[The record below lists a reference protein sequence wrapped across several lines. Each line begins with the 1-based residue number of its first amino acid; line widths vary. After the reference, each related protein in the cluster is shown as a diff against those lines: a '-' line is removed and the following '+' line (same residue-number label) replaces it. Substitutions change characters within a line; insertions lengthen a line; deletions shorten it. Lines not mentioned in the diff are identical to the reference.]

1 MLGPQNPKTRKSRG
15 LGLLGLGILA
25 VASIGAWPAYSRFF
39 QRSPDA
45 VAVRLVNAELGTVET
60 TVNVSGTVQ
69 LQGQQTL
76 KSPAEGAVEQVW
88 VRPGDRIKAGQVLIT
103 LRNPERQ
110 TALSTQQ
117 IKITQQDIA
126 LTRNRQKIL
135 ESREQLKLDQQR
147 LQSLRS
153 LSEAGAIALSEV
165 QEQETKVRTTL
176 VELRT
181 AEADAR
187 TAALE
192 LQNLRLEQQR
202 IQQQLDNTVI
212 TAPIDGVV
220 LGVNVQDGDGV
231 ELRTELLTLGNPSEE
246 LVQLQL
252 STLNAAQVRVNQIAR
267 VSIIGP
273 NPQIFTGRVESLY
286 PQAVVASGTD
296 GGGQSDE
303 QSGQAT
309 VPTTIQLDAPTQSLI
324 PGGQVSVEI
333 VLEQRKNVVTLGAEA
348 IQRSPSEPFVWVLE
362 DGNTVRQ
369 QPITLGLE
377 GLTTVEI
384 TSGLKPGASV
394 VLPPPDTALSTGMI
408 VNPEV

>member
-1 MLGPQNPKTRKSRG
+1 MLKQGGKKAPKIPGSQ
-15 LGLLGLGILA
+15 LLWWGALA
-25 VASIGAWPAYSRFF
+25 AVGVGAWFAQQSFLES
-39 QRSPDA
+39 SPDP
-45 VAVRLVNAELGTVET
+45 VAVRLVKAELGTVEI
-60 TVNVSGTVQ
+60 TVNASGTVQ

-76 KSPAEGAVEQVW
+76 QAPAEGAVEKVW
-88 VRPGDRIKAGQVLIT
+88 VQPGDRIQAGQVLVT

-110 TALSTQQ
+110 TALSTQDL
-117 IKITQQDIA
+117 KITQQTVA
-126 LTRNRQKIL
+126 LTRNRQKIV
-135 ESREQLKLDQQR
+135 EAQEQLKLDQQR

-165 QEQETKVRTTL
+165 QEQETQVRRTL
-176 VELRT
+176 GELRT

-192 LQNLRLEQQR
+192 LQNLRLEQRR

-212 TAPIDGVV
+212 TAPIDGIV
-220 LGVNVQDGDGV
+220 LGVNVKDGDGI
-231 ELRTELLTLGNPSEE
+231 ELRTELLTIGNPSEE

-273 NPQIFTGRVESLY
+273 NAQVFTGRVQSLY
-286 PQAVVASGTD
+286 PQAVVPSATTSAR
-296 GGGQSDE
+296 GGDE

-309 VPTTIQLDAPTQSLI
+309 VPTTVQLTTPTRTLI

-333 VLEQRKNVVTLGAEA
+333 VLKQRTNVVTLGVEA
-348 IQRSPSEPFVWVLE
+348 VQRSPSAPFVWVM
-362 DGNTVRQ
+362 DRQNAIQQ
-369 QPITLGLE
+369 QPITIGLE

-384 TSGLKPGASV
+384 TSGLKPGTAV
-394 VLPPPDTALSTGMI
+394 VLPPPDAALTPGTI
-408 VNPEV
+408 VTPES

>member
-1 MLGPQNPKTRKSRG
+1 MLKQGGKKALKIPGSQLLW
-15 LGLLGLGILA
+15 LGALA
-25 VASIGAWPAYSRFF
+25 AVGVGAWLAQRSFF
-39 QRSPDA
+39 QSSPDP
-45 VAVRLVNAELGTVET
+45 VAVRLVKAELGTVEI
-60 TVNVSGTVQ
+60 TVNASGTMQ

-76 KSPAEGAVEQVW
+76 QAPAEGAVEKVW
-88 VRPGDRIKAGQVLIT
+88 VQPGDRIQAGQVLIT

-110 TALSTQQ
+110 TALSTQDL
-117 IKITQQDIA
+117 KITQQTVA
-126 LTRNRQKIL
+126 LTRNRQKIV
-135 ESREQLKLDQQR
+135 EAQEQLELDQQR

-165 QEQETKVRTTL
+165 QEQETQVRSTL
-176 VELRT
+176 GELRT

-192 LQNLRLEQQR
+192 LQNLRLEQRR

-212 TAPIDGVV
+212 TAPIDGIV
-220 LGVNVQDGDGV
+220 LGVNVKDGDGI

-273 NPQIFTGRVESLY
+273 NAQVFTGRVQSLY
-286 PQAVVASGTD
+286 PQAVVPNATTSA
-296 GGGQSDE
+296 GGGDE

-309 VPTTIQLDAPTQSLI
+309 VPTTVQLTTPTRTLI

-333 VLEQRKNVVTLGAEA
+333 VLKQRTNVVTLGVEA
-348 IQRSPSEPFVWVLE
+348 VQRSPSSPFVWVM
-362 DGNTVRQ
+362 DRQNAIQQ
-369 QPITLGLE
+369 QPITIGLE

-384 TSGLKPGASV
+384 TSGLKSGTAV
-394 VLPPPDTALSTGMI
+394 VLPPPDAVLTPGTI
-408 VNPEV
+408 VTPEP

>member
-1 MLGPQNPKTRKSRG
+1 MLEQHSQRKNKSRG
-15 LGLLGLGILA
+15 VWLLWLGALA
-25 VASIGAWPAYSRFF
+25 AVSVGGWSAYGFLK
-39 QRSPDA
+39 RSPDV
-45 VAVRLVNAELGTVET
+45 VAVRVVKAELGTVET
-60 TVNVSGTVQ
+60 TVNASGTVQ

-88 VRPGDRIKAGQVLIT
+88 VRPGDRINAGQLLIT

-117 IKITQQDIA
+117 IKLTQQAIA
-126 LTRNRQKIL
+126 LTRNRQRTV
-135 ESREQLKLDQQR
+135 EAQEQLDLDQQQ
-147 LQSLRS
+147 LQSLRT
-153 LSEAGAIALSEV
+153 LSEAGAIALSKV
-165 QEQETKVRTTL
+165 QDQETKVRSTL
-176 VELRT
+176 AELRS
-181 AEADAR
+181 AEADTH

-202 IQQQLDNTVI
+202 IQQQLDNTEI
-212 TAPIDGVV
+212 TAPIDGIV

-231 ELRTELLTLGNPSEE
+231 EVRTELLTLGNPSEE

-252 STLNAAQVRVNQIAR
+252 STLNAAQVRVNQTAR

-273 NPQIFTGRVESLY
+273 NPQIFTGRVQSLY
-286 PQAVVASGTD
+286 PQAVVASGVE
-296 GGGQSDE
+296 GGGGSDE

-309 VPTTIQLDAPTQSLI
+309 VPTTIRLNSPTHVLI

-333 VLEQRKNVVTLGAEA
+333 VLKQRSNVVTLGAEA
-348 IQRSPSEPFVWVLE
+348 IQRSPSALFVWVL
-362 DGNTVRQ
+362 DGHNAVQQ

-384 TSGLKPGASV
+384 TSGLKPGTEV
-394 VLPPPDTALSTGMI
+394 VLPSPDTELTPGTI
-408 VNPEV
+408 VTPES